1 MKKLTLATFV
11 FIAGFLFAQPG
22 QYDFSFPYF
31 NPFNEQNQYRF
42 TYSMEKQSDGKI
54 IVIDQNYTLSPN
66 ELFVYRVDQDGI
78 LDQSFSVNTISTT
91 NLIDFPK
98 ISQFSDG
105 KLLISGQFHNFNN
118 DPNLNV
124 MVRLNTDG
132 TVDNT
137 FIIQDTVD
145 YSISSGSIK
154 TCIQS
159 DNKILVYNE
168 ENNVFNRYNYDGTVD
183 PTFQPSGLGY
193 APIYNFIQLPNDKIV
208 VWFEPN
214 SSPISGNLV
223 CLNSDGS
230 IDPTFNNSHYYSNGT
245 TPMMIKYFNNN
256 IYLSSNYLSID
267 GTTQTVIACVN
278 MDGTLNSSFNSNMS
292 NFIPDLDV
300 LCFDFQ
306 PNGDILIG
314 GLFAHVNGII
324 CNKIQRIKSNGT
336 IDNSFTSFGG
346 PSGGGG
352 QVNAIIC
359 LSDNKSLVGGFFV
372 EYNGFP
378 SNGVQRIGNYNSN
391 VQIYTTMDNGTC
403 NGDTY
408 ISQQVQNPVN
418 YIMVGEDTL
427 QNINSNYA
435 NFNDHCAGIYTLNTQ
450 NPITGTTINTTP
462 FVISNSQN
470 FYGVQVPTSG
480 ISIVDTLTFCIENCL
495 IDYATVSQVTIESY
509 TLIGT
514 DSLLIE
520 FAVVD
525 ATDTTIVPL
534 YTSVYNYGY
543 NLIQLQLYCLQK
555 SLGAYLVA
563 DNVIQFDG
571 STIQVLALD
580 QLNQDNDIQ
589 IYPNPASSE
598 ITILFEGNQAD
609 IKITDLS
616 GKTVREGLIQSGE
629 LVSIH
634 SLTPGN
640 YFIEINS
647 STLHVTRKIVK
658 M

>member
-54 IVIDQNYTLSPN
+54 IVIDHNYILSPN
-66 ELFVYRVDQDGI
+66 ELFVYRVDQNGV
-78 LDQSFSVNTISTT
+78 LDQSFSVNTIPLT
-91 NLIDFPK
+91 NLFDFPK
-98 ISQFSDG
+98 ISQFSDN

-124 MVRLNTDG
+124 MVRLNADG

-137 FIIQDTVD
+137 FNIQDTVD
-145 YSISSGSIK
+145 YSVSSGSIK

-183 PTFQPSGLGY
+183 PTFQPSSLGY

-223 CLNSDGS
+223 CLNLDGS
-230 IDPTFNNSHYYSNGT
+230 IDPTFNNSHFYSYGT
-245 TPMMIKYFNNN
+245 STMLLEYFNNN
-256 IYLSSNYLSID
+256 IYLSTNYLTID
-267 GTTQTVIACVN
+267 GTQPTGIACVN
-278 MDGTLNSSFNSNMS
+278 MDGTLNTSFNSNMA
-292 NFIPDLDV
+292 NFNPDMDV

-306 PNGDILIG
+306 PNGDIMIG
-314 GLFAHVNGII
+314 GLFSHINGIVH
-324 CNKIQRIKSNGT
+324 NKIQRIKSNGT
-336 IDNSFTSFGG
+336 IDNGFTSFGG
-346 PSGGGG
+346 TSGGGG

-359 LSDNKSLVGGFFV
+359 LSDDKSLVGGYFTD
-372 EYNGFP
+372 YNGFP
-378 SNGVQRIGNYNSN
+378 ANGVARIGNFNSS
-391 VQIYTTMDNGTC
+391 VQIFTTVDNGTC
-403 NGDTY
+403 NGDVF
-408 ISQQVQNPVN
+408 ISQEVQNEVN
-418 YIMVGEDTL
+418 YELVGVETL
-427 QNINSNYA
+427 LNVNSNYA
-435 NFNDHCAGIYTLNTQ
+435 NFNDHCAGVYTLNTQ

-462 FVISNSQN
+462 FVIPNSQN

-480 ISIVDTLTFCIENCL
+480 VNITDTLTFCIENCL

-509 TLIGT
+509 TTIGT

-525 ATDTTIVPL
+525 ATDTTVVPL
-534 YTSVYNYGY
+534 YTSIYNYGY

-555 SLGAYLVA
+555 SLGSNLVA
-563 DNVIQFDG
+563 NNVVLFDG
-571 STIQVLALD
+571 SNFEVLALEEVEH
-580 QLNQDNDIQ
+580 QSNFVL
-589 IYPNPASSE
+589 YPNPTNSE
-598 ITILFEGNQAD
+598 ITLEFEGKD
-609 IKITDLS
+609 GLIELLDLS
-616 GKTVREGLIQSGE
+616 GKTVFSSKVISGQKLQIQSLKAGSY
-629 LVSIH
+629 LVDLNLAGKH
-634 SLTPGN
+634 TFTK
-640 YFIEINS
+640 FIK
-647 STLHVTRKIVK
+647 L
-658 M
+658 

>member
-42 TYSMEKQSDGKI
+42 AYSMEKQSDGKI
-54 IVIDQNYTLSPN
+54 IVIDQKYTLSPN
-66 ELFVYRVDQDGI
+66 ELFVYRVDQNGI
-78 LDQSFSVNTISTT
+78 LDPGFNVNTISSI
-91 NLIDFPK
+91 NLFDFPK
-98 ISQFSDG
+98 ISQFSDD

-208 VWFEPN
+208 VWFAPN

-223 CLNSDGS
+223 CLNLDGS
-230 IDPTFNNSHYYSNGT
+230 IDPSFDNSHYYSDGT
-245 TPMMIKYFNNN
+245 SFMLLEYYNNN
-256 IYLSSNYLSID
+256 IYLSTNYLTID
-267 GTTQTVIACVN
+267 GTMPAGIACVN
-278 MDGTLNSSFNSNMS
+278 MDGSLNTAFNSNMS
-292 NFIPDLDV
+292 NFNPDMDV

-306 PNGDILIG
+306 PNGDIMIG
-314 GLFAHVNGII
+314 GMFSHINGVVY
-324 CNKIQRIKSNGT
+324 NKIQRIKSNGT

-359 LSDNKSLVGGFFV
+359 LSDNKSLVGGFFID
-372 EYNGFP
+372 YNGFP
-378 SNGVQRIGNYNSN
+378 SNGVQRLGNYNSN

-403 NGDTY
+403 NGDAY

-435 NFNDHCAGIYTLNTQ
+435 NFNDHCAGVYTLNTQ
-450 NPITGTTINTTP
+450 NPITSTTINTTP
-462 FVISNSQN
+462 FVIPNSQN

-480 ISIVDTLTFCIENCL
+480 LNIVDTLTFCIENCF
-495 IDYATVSQVTIESY
+495 IDYSTVSQVTIESY

-525 ATDTTIVPL
+525 ASDTTIVPL

-571 STIQVLALD
+571 TTIQVLALD
-580 QLNQDNDIQ
+580 QLNQENDIQ

-598 ITILFEGNQAD
+598 ITIQFEGNQAD
-609 IKITDLS
+609 LKITDLY
-616 GKTVREGLIQSGE
+616 GKTVYQSVINSSE
-629 LVSIH
+629 
-634 SLTPGN
+634 SLPISFLNTGN
-640 YFIEINS
+640 YFITI
-647 STLHVTRKIVK
+647 STDLKQSVAKLIK
-658 M
+658 L